1 LYAPF
6 FLVQS
11 FARQVEENS
20 MSIQSLRDN
29 TQGIV
34 AKIIVGAIIVVFA
47 LFGMGSITTYLA
59 PVPKVAEVNGEEI
72 TRQDFDVALQR
83 NRRNLQAQ
91 NISLESID
99 DGVLQEQVL
108 DSLIER
114 ELMAQSVDDL
124 DLYFSDSRI
133 DKEIVD
139 TEVFQIGGVFDANQ
153 FQLVIGSAG
162 YSPLGYREELSL
174 DLRIRQLASGVAA
187 SDFVTESE
195 LRKASRLSQ
204 QSRDIAHL
212 LIEVDSLRNTVYV
225 SEDDVRTYYDEN
237 PLQFMSEETVELEYL
252 EIRRNDFMD
261 QVTVTEDVLQQFFE
275 ETSDQ
280 YAKDERRRA
289 AHILVLVDDSR
300 SEEAAKERIDELYQ
314 EIVDGSDFSEVAAA
328 HSEDPASASAGG
340 DLGFQARGTYVDAF
354 EESVYALEV
363 NEMSQPV
370 LTEFGY
376 HIIRLLDK
384 EAPEP
389 AVYSE
394 LRETIER
401 EYRRAEAER
410 LFVDASST
418 LSELAF
424 ESPDLFEPSEAL
436 SLTIQKTGPVGRNET
451 DGIASFA
458 SIVSAAF
465 STDVLLDGNN
475 SNLLEIDPNHHVVL
489 RVEAHSEETLKPYD
503 DVREE
508 VRQIL
513 VDDRAGELAV
523 SRAEGLVSR
532 LKNGDSSTSVA
543 AEYNL
548 SWTETA
554 GATRNQ
560 LGVDRQIA
568 TSAFQLPRPAIDG
581 RSSGQ
586 VVLDNGDVAVVTV
599 TGVTESDQ
607 DVGIEELQTLGRVLA
622 VRGGNTTMVDYRQ
635 YVEGEA
641 SVDRQY

>member
-1 LYAPF
+1 
-6 FLVQS
+6 
-11 FARQVEENS
+11 
-20 MSIQSLRDN
+20 
-29 TQGIV
+29 
-34 AKIIVGAIIVVFA
+34 
-47 LFGMGSITTYLA
+47 
-59 PVPKVAEVNGEEI
+59 
-72 TRQDFDVALQR
+72 
-83 NRRNLQAQ
+83 
-91 NISLESID
+91 
-99 DGVLQEQVL
+99 
-108 DSLIER
+108 
-114 ELMAQSVDDL
+114 
-124 DLYFSDSRI
+124 
-133 DKEIVD
+133 
-139 TEVFQIGGVFDANQ
+139 
-153 FQLVIGSAG
+153 
-162 YSPLGYREELSL
+162 
-174 DLRIRQLASGVAA
+174 
-187 SDFVTESE
+187 
-195 LRKASRLSQ
+195 
-204 QSRDIAHL
+204 
-212 LIEVDSLRNTVYV
+212 
-225 SEDDVRTYYDEN
+225 
-237 PLQFMSEETVELEYL
+237 
-252 EIRRNDFMD
+252 MD

>member
-1 LYAPF
+1 
-6 FLVQS
+6 
-11 FARQVEENS
+11 

-139 TEVFQIGGVFDANQ
+139 TEVFQIGGVFDPNQ

-225 SEDDVRTYYDEN
+225 SEDDVQTYYDEN

>member
-1 LYAPF
+1 
-6 FLVQS
+6 
-11 FARQVEENS
+11 

-225 SEDDVRTYYDEN
+225 SEDDVQTYYDEN

>member
-1 LYAPF
+1 
-6 FLVQS
+6 
-11 FARQVEENS
+11 

-225 SEDDVRTYYDEN
+225 SEDDVQTYYDEN

-554 GATRNQ
+554 GGPPPPPGGGCHPQ
-560 LGVDRQIA
+560 
-568 TSAFQLPRPAIDG
+568 P
-581 RSSGQ
+581 
-586 VVLDNGDVAVVTV
+586 
-599 TGVTESDQ
+599 
-607 DVGIEELQTLGRVLA
+607 VGC
-622 VRGGNTTMVDYRQ
+622 
-635 YVEGEA
+635 
-641 SVDRQY
+641 

>member
-1 LYAPF
+1 
-6 FLVQS
+6 
-11 FARQVEENS
+11 

-225 SEDDVRTYYDEN
+225 SEDDVQTYYDEN

-560 LGVDRQIA
+560 LGVD
-568 TSAFQLPRPAIDG
+568 
-581 RSSGQ
+581 
-586 VVLDNGDVAVVTV
+586 
-599 TGVTESDQ
+599 
-607 DVGIEELQTLGRVLA
+607 
-622 VRGGNTTMVDYRQ
+622 
-635 YVEGEA
+635 
-641 SVDRQY
+641 